1 MENDSLISGNR
12 PVIMVTNDDGIGA
25 QGLLAL
31 VHVLVSAS
39 RYVVQVCAPDSEKS
53 AVSHCTYGHPLVVK
67 RVKIEGATAVSV
79 SGTPVD
85 CVSLGISKA
94 LFPSVPDLVISGIN
108 KGSNCGYNIVYSGTV
123 AGAREAFLDGVPSI
137 SLSYQWSSGKS
148 QVNDYLLS
156 AKACLPIIN
165 AILVDIKNQNFP
177 NGCFLNM
184 DFPTDIANH
193 KGYKLTKQGKSRS
206 RLGWKKI
213 TTPNIQ
219 IEKLLAELSQ
229 EKHTQI
235 IASEHEHLLFQR
247 HDWNPQFSDDNDD
260 ETDKKSLREGYITV
274 TPLGALSRADE
285 DNHHYFKNWLPNLG

>member
-1 MENDSLISGNR
+1 MENGGFSSGDR
-12 PVIMVTNDDGIGA
+12 PVIMVTNDDGVDA
-25 QGLLAL
+25 PGLLAL
-31 VHVLVSAS
+31 VHALVSTGS
-39 RYVVQVCAPDSEKS
+39 YVVQVCAPDSEKS
-53 AVSHCTYGHPLVVK
+53 AVSHCTYRHPLVVK
-67 RVKIEGATAVSV
+67 KVKIEGATAVSV

-108 KGSNCGYNIVYSGTV
+108 KGNNCGYNIVYSGTV

-137 SLSYQWSSGKS
+137 SLSYQWNSTKS
-148 QVNDYLLS
+148 QINDYLLS

-165 AILVDIKNQNFP
+165 AILVDVKNQTFP
-177 NGCFLNM
+177 YGCFLNV

-213 TTPNIQ
+213 TADIQ
-219 IEKLLAELSQ
+219 IEKLLSELSQ
-229 EKHTQI
+229 ENHTQTI
-235 IASEHEHLLFQR
+235 SSEHEHLLFQR
-247 HDWNPQFSDDNDD
+247 HHWNSQFSEDKDD

-285 DNHHYFKNWLPNLG
+285 DSHNYFRNWLPNSS

>member
-108 KGSNCGYNIVYSGTV
+108 KGSNCGYNM
-123 AGAREAFLDGVPSI
+123 
-137 SLSYQWSSGKS
+137 SSGKS

>member
-193 KGYKLTKQGKSRS
+193 K
-206 RLGWKKI
+206 
-213 TTPNIQ
+213 
-219 IEKLLAELSQ
+219 
-229 EKHTQI
+229 
-235 IASEHEHLLFQR
+235 
-247 HDWNPQFSDDNDD
+247 DWNPQFSDDNDD